1 MATFPSIDPS
11 YNLSKKSA
19 PAVRTAQFGSGYS
32 QRSIFGINQNLKVL
46 DLRWENI
53 PEADADT
60 IETFLDARSGS
71 GNFDFTAPGEASSSK
86 YICNEWNKNI
96 PYSGIATITA
106 SFPQVAEA

>member
-11 YNLSKKSA
+11 YNLSKKNA
-19 PAVRTAQFGSGYS
+19 PKVRIAQFGSGYS

-71 GNFDFTAPGEASSSK
+71 ENFDFTAPGESSSSK
-86 YICNEWNKNI
+86 YICKEWNKNI

-106 SFPQVAEA
+106 SFEQVAEA

>member
-19 PAVRTAQFGSGYS
+19 PKVRTAQFGSGYS

-60 IETFLDARSGS
+60 IEAFLDARSGS
-71 GNFDFTAPGEASSSK
+71 ENFDFTAPGESSSSK
-86 YICNEWNKNI
+86 YICKEWNKNI

-106 SFPQVAEA
+106 SFEQVAEA

>member
-19 PAVRTAQFGSGYS
+19 PKVRTAQFGSGYS

-71 GNFDFTAPGEASSSK
+71 ENFDFTAPGESSSSK
-86 YICNEWNKNI
+86 YICKEWNKNI

-106 SFPQVAEA
+106 SFEQVAEA

>member
-19 PAVRTAQFGSGYS
+19 PKVRTAQFGSGYS

-71 GNFDFTAPGEASSSK
+71 ENFDFTAPGESASSK
-86 YICNEWNKNI
+86 YICKQWDKNI

-106 SFPQVAEA
+106 SFEQVAEA